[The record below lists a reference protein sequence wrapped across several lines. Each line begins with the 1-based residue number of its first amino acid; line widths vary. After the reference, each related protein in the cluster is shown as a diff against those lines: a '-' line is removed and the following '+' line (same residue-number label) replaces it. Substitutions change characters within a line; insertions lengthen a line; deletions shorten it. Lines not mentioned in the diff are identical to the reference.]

1 MTGLEIY
8 KLLPRT
14 NCQKCAYP
22 TCLAFAMAVA
32 GGRVRADDCPDLSD
46 EARRVLMDA
55 TAPPVATVSFGRKGN
70 ELSVG
75 GETVLFR
82 HEKRFSTPT
91 VLAVTVEEE
100 LGPEDRCKRLREVAS
115 RRFQRVGQEVGVEA
129 AVLRS
134 PSGNAAT
141 LAQMARDLLGTNLAP
156 VLAAPTGEAMQEAL
170 AVLAGKATPLL
181 WPTSGDDASC
191 VTLASEAGCPLVID
205 ADART
210 QKTEGVQKV
219 LAVRNDSGTVL
230 PALTAL
236 RSAAIVKGKR
246 ECGWPLLV
254 EADGTDAAAAIC
266 RYADVVV
273 LTSSD
278 PEDLL
283 AFLTLRLN
291 LYTDPQ
297 KPVMMEP
304 GLYAV
309 GAAGRDSPLIVTT
322 NFSLTYYSVRAEV
335 ESSRVP
341 CWILLTDS
349 EGQSVLTAW
358 AADRFSADVIG
369 KSLAECG
376 VGQKLAHREM
386 IIPGLVAMISGEV
399 EEATHWRVRVGP
411 REASAIP
418 RYLRQLEGSH
428 R

>member
-32 GGRVRADDCPDLSD
+32 GGHVGAEECPDLSD
-46 EARRVLMDA
+46 EACQVLLDA
-55 TAPPVATVSFGRKGN
+55 TAPPVATVSFGHKGN
-70 ELSVG
+70 ELSLG

-82 HEKRFSTPT
+82 HEKRFNTPT

-100 LGPEDRCKRLREVAS
+100 LGPEGRNKRLWEVAS
-115 RRFQRVGQEVGVEA
+115 SRFQRVGQEVGVEA
-129 AVLRS
+129 AVLHS
-134 PSGNAAT
+134 PSGNATT
-141 LAQMARDLLGTNLAP
+141 LAQMTTDLLRTNLAP
-156 VLAAPTGEAMQEAL
+156 VLAAPTGDAMEEAL
-170 AVLAGKATPLL
+170 EVLAGKATPLL
-181 WPTSGDDASC
+181 WPTSGDHASC
-191 VTLASEAGCPLVID
+191 IALASKAACPLIID
-205 ADART
+205 AAART
-210 QKTEGVQKV
+210 QEGGGVQKV
-219 LAVRNDSGTVL
+219 LAVRSNSGTAL

-236 RSAAIVKGKR
+236 RSAAIVEGKR

-254 EADGTDAAAAIC
+254 EADGGDAAAALC

-273 LTSSD
+273 LSSSD

-283 AFLTLRLN
+283 ALVTLRLN

-309 GAAGRDSPLIVTT
+309 GSAGCDSPVIVTT
-322 NFSLTYYSVRAEV
+322 NFSLTYYSVRPEV

-358 AADRFSADVIG
+358 AADRFNAEVIG
-369 KSLAECG
+369 QSLAECG
-376 VGQKLAHREM
+376 AGEKLAHREI

-411 REASAIP
+411 REASGIP
-418 RYLRQLEGSH
+418 RYLRQLKGS
-428 R
+428 RR